1 MLNPE
6 HFYKES
12 HRKIFRAFER
22 LFRRAEP
29 MDLVTLTEE
38 LRQTGELETVGSVP
52 YLIGLADSVPTAAYA
67 ENYARIVLEK
77 AVLRELISA
86 SGSIMQ
92 TAYDAAMPLE
102 QILDKAEAN
111 IFELSSSQTHPRL

>member
-1 MLNPE
+1 M
-6 HFYKES
+6 
-12 HRKIFRAFER
+12 
-22 LFRRAEP
+22 
-29 MDLVTLTEE
+29 
-38 LRQTGELETVGSVP
+38 P

-92 TAYDAAMPLE
+92 TAYDGAMPLE

-111 IFELSSSQTHPRL
+111 IFELSSSKRTHAL